1 MSIYNFLFIQLGS
14 ELFNFYL
21 KGVEKLQR
29 TLSLPGAIAVSIGGM
44 LSGIF
49 VLPGLAV
56 GITGSSIWLA
66 FLVASV
72 CVLPAVLSKAELATA
87 MPKSGG
93 TYVYIERAFGP
104 LFGTVAGIGLWL
116 SLLLKS
122 AFSLV
127 GLSAYLYVLIKV
139 DASSTKGIALIALL
153 IVLLL
158 NVFGVKKVEKTQLV
172 IVSISVVSLIA
183 IIFLGAN
190 SFDSRLLDPVFPEGS
205 SGFIAGVAF
214 LYISYA
220 GVTKIAAVAGEI
232 KNPEKNLPR
241 TMIISL
247 FLITTVYVFV
257 ALVLVGNIEASVL
270 STDIKPIY
278 TLFQSIGGNTFGY
291 IAGVVGVITL
301 LSMANSGVL
310 ASSRF
315 PFAMGKDKL
324 MPGFLGSISSK
335 FMTPIPAIL
344 TTSGLIALAII
355 YLDVVKIAKLASAFK
370 VLMFIFTELSV
381 IVLRETNAQ
390 WYNPSFRS
398 PLYPY
403 VQIFGI
409 VSGIVLLTFLGIM
422 PLLSVFGVFALG
434 FFIFLLYGSK
444 TNRSGVIVNYGMFS
458 FLFKGSETKKE
469 ALVKTKDAKEIINTD
484 AQVVV
489 PLLGEEKSPEMLVEI
504 ASSITKG
511 SKLNTINL
519 VEAPNQTFLEAID
532 VDTPKS
538 ESIKRRVLNLNN
550 NLKIDVTYESVSTHN
565 VANSIENITGERKC
579 KWLVMGWDGRA
590 SSGIWVGNP
599 IGWVLQNV
607 NSSFALYKDNGV
619 RSFEKVVLALRPG
632 RKNSVFVEVAENIC
646 VSYSATLSLLNI
658 VPEGTSEIEIDKIKK
673 ASGSLISK
681 TKCKSELVLIESSDP
696 LETIT
701 GQSANYDLLILGT
714 PEKDNWL
721 NVLFGGGRD
730 KFVQNSVCSVLRL
743 TIK

>member
-1 MSIYNFLFIQLGS
+1 M
-14 ELFNFYL
+14 
-21 KGVEKLQR
+21 KKLQR

-56 GITGSSIWLA
+56 GITGSSVWLA

-72 CVLPAVLSKAELATA
+72 CILPAVLSKSELATA

-153 IVLLL
+153 IILLL

-190 SFDSRLLDPVFPEGS
+190 SFDSRLLDPVFSDGS

-270 STDIKPIY
+270 STDIKPIH

-324 MPGFLGSISSK
+324 MPGFLGSVSSK

-370 VLMFIFTELSV
+370 VLMFIFNELSV

-422 PLLSVFGVFALG
+422 PLLSVLGVFALG

-444 TNRSGVIVNYGMFS
+444 TDRSGVIVNYGIFS
-458 FLFKGSETKKE
+458 FLFKGSSSKKE
-469 ALVKTKDAKEIINTD
+469 ASLKRKESKEIINTD

-489 PLLGEEKSPEMLVEI
+489 PLLGEESSPEMLVEI

-538 ESIKRRVLNLNN
+538 ESIKRRVLNLNHS
-550 NLKIDVTYESVSTHN
+550 LKIDVTYESVSTHN

-599 IGWVLQNV
+599 IGWILQNV
-607 NSSFALYKDNGV
+607 NSSFALYKDNGI

-632 RKNSVFVEVAENIC
+632 RKNSAFIEVAENLC
-646 VSYSATLSLLNI
+646 VSYGATLSLLNI
-658 VPEGTSEIEIDKIKK
+658 VPEGTSEKEIDKIKK
-673 ASGSLISK
+673 KRQGLLFLKQNVAVSLS
-681 TKCKSELVLIESSDP
+681 
-696 LETIT
+696 
-701 GQSANYDLLILGT
+701 
-714 PEKDNWL
+714 
-721 NVLFGGGRD
+721 
-730 KFVQNSVCSVLRL
+730 
-743 TIK
+743 

>member
-1 MSIYNFLFIQLGS
+1 M
-14 ELFNFYL
+14 
-21 KGVEKLQR
+21 KKLQR

-56 GITGSSIWLA
+56 GITGSSVWLA

-72 CVLPAVLSKAELATA
+72 CVLPAVLSKSELATA

-183 IIFLGAN
+183 IIFLGTN